1 MKFRELTW
9 SLSCRPAPPGTW
21 LLRWKSGSLASRCVQ
36 PKPNF
41 QASPGDQI
49 LKLVDH
55 YLSRSYGER
64 DICLLKHRGQR
75 GDIEALGKCATV
87 GFLHFILDFCKGFGY
102 AKTFSVFQIQ
112 HETDRCASRWPVKTF
127 EIFTIFNTKHT
138 ETIFKSKKLAE
149 GATHEICK
157 ALSRKTIWQ

>member
-36 PKPNF
+36 PKPTF

-55 YLSRSYGER
+55 YLLRSYRER

-87 GFLHFILDFCKGFGY
+87 GFLHFVLDFCKGFDY
-102 AKTFSVFQIQ
+102 AKTLSVFQ

-127 EIFTIFNTKHT
+127 EIFTLCGNNIQVQ
-138 ETIFKSKKLAE
+138 EV
-149 GATHEICK
+149 G
-157 ALSRKTIWQ
+157 